1 MLGATQ
7 ANRRSG
13 AGAQA
18 VSPESKNTD
27 LKTKDRTMFYRF
39 RVCPL
44 GASRN
49 YGYWN

>member
-1 MLGATQ
+1 MTDT
-7 ANRRSG
+7 RRSG
-13 AGAQA
+13 AKAQP
-18 VSPESKNTD
+18 VSPESKSTD
-27 LKTKDRTMFYRF
+27 LQNKGQDHIHRF